1 MATNTGPLTEA
12 ILTNKRPSWDDII
25 HNINES
31 GEVKNPFLALLKS
44 DKEPVQMVSNW
55 AADDLDG
62 GGYGGKLDNE
72 PAGQAKNKTA
82 GSLSNASE
90 WNEEVWKVSK
100 LAGVTDEYGV
110 PRKQSVTRQKKAAL
124 NRLLN
129 GQEKLFLSEQDAA
142 MASGETPYR
151 CRGIGKILASTG
163 HASAFPIAENLA
175 VPASCIFSGALD
187 TFDEDDLEGMLSA
200 ASTLLEEPV
209 TYDAFVGPLLKRR
222 MDIFAARDPNASATN
237 VALRTFNQD
246 ASAKEFL
253 SMVDVFKFSVGMVRT
268 HISFHLFCAADGS
281 RDATLSAGGGY
292 FLDMRRYRIAFNQSI
307 KHLDLP
313 KDNSGVSGV
322 YDYIATLK
330 YGVPKGQCMVR
341 PSSLES

>member
-1 MATNTGPLTEA
+1 MPTKSGPLTEA
-12 ILTNKRPSWDDII
+12 ILTNKRPSWDDIV
-25 HNINES
+25 HNINED
-31 GEVKNPFLALLKS
+31 GMVKNPFLSLLKS

-62 GGYGGKLDNE
+62 GGYGGKVDNA
-72 PAGQAKNKTA
+72 PAGTAKSKLA

-100 LAGVTDEYGV
+100 LAGVTDEFGI
-110 PRKQSVTRQKKAAL
+110 PSKDSINRQKKAAL

-151 CRGIGKILASTG
+151 CRGIGKILATG
-163 HASAFPIAENLA
+163 DHNAAFPVPENLA
-175 VPASCIFSGALD
+175 VPASCIHAGTLAAFTESV
-187 TFDEDDLEGMLSA
+187 LEGMLSA

-209 TYDAFVGPLLKRR
+209 VYDAFVGPSLKRA
-222 MDIFAARDPNASATN
+222 MDVFAARDPVASASN
-237 VALRTFNQD
+237 VALRTFNQN
-246 ASAKEFL
+246 ASDKEFL
-253 SMVDVFKFSVGMVRT
+253 SMVDVFRFSVGTVRT
-268 HISFHLFCAADGS
+268 HISYHLFCSAAGA
-281 RDATLSAGGGY
+281 RDAVLSAAGGY
-292 FLDMRRYRIAFNQSI
+292 FLDMRRYKIAFNQSI

-322 YDYIATLK
+322 YDYICTLK

-341 PSSLES
+341 PSALS

>member
-1 MATNTGPLTEA
+1 
-12 ILTNKRPSWDDII
+12 
-25 HNINES
+25 
-31 GEVKNPFLALLKS
+31 
-44 DKEPVQMVSNW
+44 MVSNW

-62 GGYGGKLDNE
+62 GGFGGKKDNE
-72 PAGQAKNKTA
+72 PAGTAKNKTA
-82 GSLSNASE
+82 GSLGNASE

-100 LAGVTDEYGV
+100 LAGVTDEFGI
-110 PRKQSVTRQKKAAL
+110 PSKESVNRQKKAAL
-124 NRLLN
+124 RRLLN

-142 MASGETPYR
+142 VASGETPYR
-151 CRGIGKILASTG
+151 CRGIGKILAATG
-163 HASAFPIAENLA
+163 HNAAFPIPENLA
-175 VPASCIFSGALD
+175 VPTSCIHAGALSAF
-187 TFDEDDLEGMLSA
+187 TEDVFEGMLSA

-222 MDIFAARDPNASATN
+222 MDIFAARDPLASATN

-246 ASAKEFL
+246 ASEKEFL

-268 HISFHLFCAADGS
+268 HISYHLFCDSTGA
-281 RDATLSAGGGY
+281 RDAVLSPAGGY
-292 FLDMRRYRIAFNQSI
+292 FLDMRRFKVAFNQTI

-322 YDYIATLK
+322 YDYICTLK

-341 PSSLES
+341 PASLS